1 MTNLGV
7 NIAIIVDDKILL
19 TKREDFEVWCLPG
32 GEVDPNESIAQAAVR
47 EAWEETG
54 LEVRLSRLV
63 GIYSKPQWAGSGAHN
78 VLFAAEPVSGA
89 LRLCPGETI
98 EVGYFAIDKI
108 PPDILPWHQLMIRDA
123 CAGIGGSVAQRQDI
137 EWPFPPNVSRQ
148 EIYAQRDHS
157 GLSRQQFFLQTLAPS
172 LVMETVEVPGQK
184 VSEQR

>member
-1 MTNLGV
+1 MANLGV
-7 NIAIIVDDKILL
+7 NIAILVEDQILL

-63 GIYSKPQWAGSGAHN
+63 GIYSKPQWAGSGAHS
-78 VLFAAEPVSGA
+78 VLFVAEPRSGA

-98 EVGYFAIDKI
+98 EVGYFSLDEI
-108 PPDILPWHQLMIRDA
+108 PPDLLPWHQQMIRDA
-123 CAGIGGSVAQRQDI
+123 RAGIGGSVAQRQEI
-137 EWPFPPNVSRQ
+137 EWPFPADMSRQ
-148 EIYAQRDHS
+148 AIYAQRDSS

-172 LVMETVEVPGQK
+172 LVMETIEVPGRQ
-184 VSEQR
+184 VGE